1 MKETTKSQR
10 KQRKQKRNLQYT
22 NHTLQTIYN
31 TQITKQTKKK
41 QMSHPGSQ
49 NKVRSLLSIII
60 LLLIMLATQCGPKK
74 PGGQEKSRNLTIGK
88 ITFKGNHSIKEG
100 ELKKAMRIVNEG
112 DIYSEYKIKVGL
124 DNIISYYKNKGFFD
138 AKIIAKKGK
147 FIPENN
153 RIELTFTLE
162 EGERAII
169 ESITFEGNSVIDTKK
184 LGRTVIIRKGEP
196 YDFLKIFTS
205 KYNISSLYAQKGYI
219 YVEVTNA
226 PEDSFL
232 INRNLTFRI
241 DEGKRVFVEDI
252 RIEGNKGVR
261 KAIIEREIILEK
273 GKFYSPQKVY
283 ASQQKIYATG
293 LFDDVKSEIKGI
305 EEKKKNVVVIFR
317 VLEGKT
323 KWIAFGT
330 AFQTP
335 DRITLNSGWGHV
347 NLFNNNQSLNVEYTY
362 TFNFKDE
369 EWGNLNINYTEPYF
383 LSSPLKLSLHLF
395 NEREVTVKT
404 ENEEKSIYFGNIYG
418 LNSRLGYSINLTS
431 DITTKLKLKKAFI
444 NVIGDY
450 EPKENIVTNSILLA
464 YSRDTRDNIFNPQKG
479 ILSLSSIE
487 FAGAILKG
495 DNHFIRYTQD
505 VSFYTTI
512 TRRSVLASKIK
523 IGYTVPLKGKTG
535 ATISVDERFELGGA
549 SSLRGYD
556 ESSIGYPDIRGKR
569 SGIYLINGGE
579 EFRFPIYKMF
589 SGALFTDW
597 GGLWLDKEKIS
608 LTEIKLGIGFGLRY
622 NTVIGP
628 LRIDYGYRL
637 TDRTEHYKGNV
648 YFAIG
653 NAY

>member
-1 MKETTKSQR
+1 MFSILYKYS
-10 KQRKQKRNLQYT
+10 QKRILSY
-22 NHTLQTIYN
+22 IF
-31 TQITKQTKKK
+31 
-41 QMSHPGSQ
+41 
-49 NKVRSLLSIII
+49 SLIISISIIV
-60 LLLIMLATQCGPKK
+60 TFQCGPKK
-74 PGGQEKSRNLTIGK
+74 PAGQEENGNLIIGK
-88 ITFKGNHSIKEG
+88 IAFKGNHSIKAG
-100 ELKKAMRIVNEG
+100 DLKKAMRVVNEG

-124 DNIISYYKNKGFFD
+124 DNVISYYKNKGFFD
-138 AKIIAKKGK
+138 AKIVAKKGK

-153 RIELTFTLE
+153 RIELTFTLD

-169 ESITFEGNSVIDTKK
+169 KSISFKGNSIIKTNK
-184 LGRTVIIRKGEP
+184 LRRTIIIHSGEP

-205 KYNISSLYAQKGYI
+205 KYNISSLYAQKGFI
-219 YVEVTNA
+219 YVEVTNT

-232 INRNLTFRI
+232 VNKNLTFHI
-241 DEGKRVFVEDI
+241 EEGKRVFVEDI
-252 RIEGNKGVR
+252 KIEGNLGVR
-261 KAIIEREIILEK
+261 NEIIEREIILEK

-283 ASQQKIYATG
+283 SSQQKIYATG

-323 KWIAFGT
+323 KWISLGT

-347 NLFNNNQSLNVEYTY
+347 NLFNNNQSLNLEYIY

-383 LSSPLKLSLHLF
+383 LSTPLKFSMHLF
-395 NEREVTVKT
+395 NEREVTIKT
-404 ENEEKSIYFGNIYG
+404 ENEEKSMYFGNIYG

-431 DITTKLKLKKAFI
+431 DITLRLKFKKAYI

-450 EPKENIVTNSILLA
+450 EPKENILTNSILLA

-479 ILSLSSIE
+479 ILSLTSIE
-487 FAGAILKG
+487 YAGLILKG
-495 DNHFIRYTQD
+495 DNHFIRYAQD
-505 VSFYTTI
+505 VSFYTKT
-512 TRRSVLASKIK
+512 TQRSVLASKVK
-523 IGYTVPLKGKTG
+523 IGYTIPMKDNTG
-535 ATISVDERFELGGA
+535 ASISVDERFELGGA

-589 SGALFTDW
+589 AGAVFADW
-597 GGLWLDKEKIS
+597 GGLWLNKEEIS
-608 LTEIKLGIGFGLRY
+608 LMEIKLAIGFGLRY

-628 LRIDYGYRL
+628 IRLDYGYRL
-637 TDRTEHYKGNV
+637 TDRTENYKGNV